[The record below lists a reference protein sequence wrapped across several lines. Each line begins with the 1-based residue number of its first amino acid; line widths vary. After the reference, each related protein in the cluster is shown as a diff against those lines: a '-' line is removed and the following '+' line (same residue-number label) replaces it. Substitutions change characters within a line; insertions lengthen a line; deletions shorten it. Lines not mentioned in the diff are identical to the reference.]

1 MAVMDTTPEPG
12 AEGRAPF
19 HAERPADPC
28 ALVLFGATGDLAKR
42 KLIPGLYNLHRD
54 GLLPAG
60 FAVIGVGRSV
70 GSLDELRAQARA
82 NVVRFSRT
90 PVDAAAWDGFAA
102 RIDYVRGD
110 IDAAETYE
118 ELRGALAR
126 ADQSH
131 GSAGNRLYCMA
142 VPPSSFGVILG
153 RLRGAG
159 LLYEATAANGAPWS
173 RVMIEKPFGRDL
185 HSARAL
191 NQMAASFLD

>member
-54 GLLPAG
+54 GLLPA
-60 FAVIGVGRSV
+60 
-70 GSLDELRAQARA
+70 
-82 NVVRFSRT
+82 
-90 PVDAAAWDGFAA
+90 GFAA